1 MLVKVLWRLQIGYAE
16 FTNDGSLLAAL
27 IRGVCVQSFCTYRGI
42 LHMPS
47 FSAVTFLPHA
57 TMEAHIAGNDQEE

>member
-1 MLVKVLWRLQIGYAE
+1 MLDKVLWRLQIGYAE

-57 TMEAHIAGNDQEE
+57 TMEARIAGNDQEE